1 MTHQR
6 MNKVLILSVFLTL
19 LFAGCSDDRE
29 VQGNNP
35 DVIPAVEN
43 VDLQNP
49 VIPVNAETA
58 VEICSSGGTTVLEDA
73 DIAIDQSKTEVAKT
87 NGDKASGNWWLFFMG
102 FLGGLVALFTPCVF
116 PMIPLTVSFFTKG
129 GSETGK
135 GLGKAIVYG
144 LSIVA
149 VYVALSL
156 PFYVSGTDPEILN
169 EISTGF
175 TLNIIFFV
183 IFLVFAFSFFGYFE
197 LTLPAKWTNKA
208 DKASDIGGILGIVFM
223 ALVLALV
230 SFSCTGPLLGS
241 VLAGSLKDGPVPIT
255 MAMLGFGV
263 GLGLP
268 FALFAA
274 FPSILKKLPQSGG
287 WLNTVKVVL
296 GFVELGLALKFLSN
310 ADFVYRFGIVHR
322 ETFYLI
328 WVLISLATA
337 GYLLGWFRFPHDSP
351 NQKISKTRLSFAALF
366 LAFGIYLTPG
376 ILPKDNQYWGTG
388 LISGF
393 PPSTWYSWYNND
405 VNGIEGISL
414 EIEDPE
420 LRAKAEKIDILDELT
435 DFIVASNKDEMKVH
449 YHITDYEVGLAL
461 SKKSGKPMMLDFT
474 GYACVNCRKMEE
486 HVWGVEEVEKI
497 LENYII
503 VSLYVD
509 DKNELDPQEQGT
521 VKQQLADGTLK
532 DKKIIMVGTKWATF
546 EGMRF
551 GNAAQPWY
559 ALLSPEEYLLTHCVG
574 YTPDANEYAN
584 WLCAGLL
591 AMDKVKAGEY
601 TVTNDNNGGQTVLQE
616 VDYHVD
622 WSYAAT
628 NISDSLVEVTI
639 EGAIDEGWHT
649 YSQFLTGFD
658 GPLPTMITFDESDS
672 YELIGEI
679 AEEHTHTYFD
689 SVWDCE
695 IIEFSDKAIFKAK
708 MKRKS
713 LESFTLKGMISFM
726 VCENGR
732 CLPPKDEPFELTVD
746 Q

>member
-1 MTHQR
+1 
-6 MNKVLILSVFLTL
+6 MNKVLILSVFLAL
-19 LFAGCSDDRE
+19 LFTGCSDDRE

-35 DVIPAVEN
+35 NVIPAVEN

-58 VEICSSGGTTVLEDA
+58 AEICSSGGTTVLEDA
-73 DIAIDQSKTEVAKT
+73 DLVIDQVITDAGKLES
-87 NGDKASGNWWLFFMG
+87 DKSTGNWWLFFMG

-135 GLGKAIVYG
+135 GLGKAIIYG

-268 FALFAA
+268 FALFAG

-322 ETFYLI
+322 ETFYLV
-328 WVLISLATA
+328 WVLISFATA

-351 NQKISKTRLSFAALF
+351 NQKITYTKSF
-366 LAFGIYLTPG
+366 PG
-376 ILPKDNQYWGTG
+376 
-388 LISGF
+388 
-393 PPSTWYSWYNND
+393 
-405 VNGIEGISL
+405 
-414 EIEDPE
+414 
-420 LRAKAEKIDILDELT
+420 
-435 DFIVASNKDEMKVH
+435 
-449 YHITDYEVGLAL
+449 
-461 SKKSGKPMMLDFT
+461 
-474 GYACVNCRKMEE
+474 
-486 HVWGVEEVEKI
+486 
-497 LENYII
+497 
-503 VSLYVD
+503 
-509 DKNELDPQEQGT
+509 
-521 VKQQLADGTLK
+521 
-532 DKKIIMVGTKWATF
+532 
-546 EGMRF
+546 
-551 GNAAQPWY
+551 
-559 ALLSPEEYLLTHCVG
+559 
-574 YTPDANEYAN
+574 
-584 WLCAGLL
+584 
-591 AMDKVKAGEY
+591 
-601 TVTNDNNGGQTVLQE
+601 
-616 VDYHVD
+616 
-622 WSYAAT
+622 
-628 NISDSLVEVTI
+628 
-639 EGAIDEGWHT
+639 
-649 YSQFLTGFD
+649 
-658 GPLPTMITFDESDS
+658 
-672 YELIGEI
+672 
-679 AEEHTHTYFD
+679 
-689 SVWDCE
+689 
-695 IIEFSDKAIFKAK
+695 
-708 MKRKS
+708 
-713 LESFTLKGMISFM
+713 
-726 VCENGR
+726 
-732 CLPPKDEPFELTVD
+732 
-746 Q
+746 

>member
-1 MTHQR
+1 M
-6 MNKVLILSVFLTL
+6 KKGFILSILCAFI
-19 LFAGCSDDRE
+19 LFGCSGDQE
-29 VQGNNP
+29 IKGNNP
-35 DVIPAVEN
+35 NVIPAVEN
-43 VDLQNP
+43 VDLNNP

-58 VEICSSGGTTVLEDA
+58 GEICLSEDAELKDVELTDVETTTPSSPNDSDSSGYG
-73 DIAIDQSKTEVAKT
+73 
-87 NGDKASGNWWLFFMG
+87 WLFLMG
-102 FLGGLVALFTPCVF
+102 FLGGLVSLFTPCVF

-135 GLGKAIVYG
+135 GFGKALVYG

-149 VYVALSL
+149 VYVVLSL
-156 PFYVSGTDPEILN
+156 PFYASGTDPEILN

-175 TLNIIFFV
+175 TLNIVFFV

-197 LTLPAKWTNKA
+197 LTLPAKWSNKA
-208 DKASDIGGILGIVFM
+208 DKASDIGGFFGIVFM

-328 WVLISLATA
+328 WILIALATGA
-337 GYLLGWFRFPHDSP
+337 YLLGMFRFPHDSP
-351 NQKISKTRLSFAALF
+351 NQKKSKIRLTFAVLF
-366 LAFGIYLTPG
+366 LAFGIYLIPG
-376 ILPKDNQYWGTG
+376 VFPKDKQPWSTG

-393 PPSTWYSWYNND
+393 PPSTWYSWYNNE
-405 VNGIEGISL
+405 VKGIEGISL
-414 EIEDPE
+414 EIEDE
-420 LRAKAEKIDILDELT
+420 ALRAQAEQIVVLDELI
-435 DFIVASNKDEMKVH
+435 DFIVESNKDETKVH
-449 YHITDYEVGLAL
+449 YHINDYEVGLAL

-486 HVWGVEEVEKI
+486 HVWGVDEVAELLEE
-497 LENYII
+497 YII

-509 DKNELDPQEQGT
+509 DKNELAPEDQGT
-521 VKQQLADGTLK
+521 VKQELADGTVK
-532 DKKIIMVGTKWATF
+532 DKKVIMVGTKWATF
-546 EGMRF
+546 ENMRF

-574 YTPDANEYAN
+574 YTPDPSAYAN
-584 WLCAGLL
+584 WLCAGLRG
-591 AMDKVKAGEY
+591 MEKVEAGDY
-601 TVTNDNNGGQTVLQE
+601 AVVKDTSSDQAVIQA

-622 WSYAAT
+622 WEYVVEQR
-628 NISDSLVEVTI
+628 SDSIIELTI
-639 EGAIDEGWHT
+639 NGAIDEGWHT

-658 GPLPTMITFDESDS
+658 GPLPTMITFEESDDF
-672 YELIGEI
+672 ELVGDIV
-679 AEEHTHTYFD
+679 EENTHTYFD

-695 IIEFSDKAIFKAK
+695 IIEFTDNAIFKASL
-708 MKRKS
+708 KRAS
-713 LESFTLKGMISFM
+713 MEAFTLNCTISFM
-726 VCENGR
+726 VCENGQ
-732 CLPPKDEPFELTVD
+732 CLPPTDQTFEIKITE
-746 Q
+746 